1 MYTTLQ
7 KTRTRR
13 LHNLI
18 VGIAQTTPLGLVEG
32 AGNRLEKY
40 LDRLSEIFET
50 PDHTET
56 NLEGMIAVFD
66 SLGFQQTHPKG

>member
-1 MYTTLQ
+1 MYSTLQ

-40 LDRLSEIFET
+40 LDRLSEVFET
-50 PDHTET
+50 PDDTET
-56 NLEGMIAVFD
+56 NLEGMATVLD
-66 SLGFQQTHPKG
+66 SLGFKQDHPKG